1 MRGRDAETGRH
12 GKVDDTD
19 AVPRVR
25 GRPDRTPA
33 QPKVMDGQ
41 VPQLQH
47 DVERVLRGQR
57 LRLHHLARNGPHQ
70 VNGEQVVG
78 RRVRF
83 GAADQHAS
91 EKLPQSGAIDHRA

>member
-1 MRGRDAETGRH
+1 MPW
-12 GKVDDTD
+12 VC
-19 AVPRVR
+19 

-33 QPKVMDGQ
+33 QPKVVGGQ

-78 RRVRF
+78 RRVRL

-91 EKLPQSGAIDHRA
+91 KELAQGGAMDHRA